1 MKTMNHSKSFLL
13 SRIIKFTK
21 QGKKYRRCPF
31 DESSLVQRTVRSPL
45 YIHPN
50 FVNLFTFRK
59 CLQTSG
65 VFIHYEPR
73 LEPRFF
79 FFPWSNPLETSN
91 TIPSR
96 RGLASHSETIAAVY
110 IVRSLHS
117 RNEISRIRRGDQTL
131 LETRKT
137 LRKDESSARSRT
149 LANAG
154 RWDRRQRVSNDRVV
168 PKADNR
174 RG

>member
-59 CLQTSG
+59 CLQTSLHSLRTSSRTS
-65 VFIHYEPR
+65 F
-73 LEPRFF
+73 LFL
-79 FFPWSNPLETSN
+79 PLIESSRN
-91 TIPSR
+91 FKHDPIPSWSR
-96 RGLASHSETIAAVY
+96 EPLWNHRCCVH
-110 IVRSLHS
+110 RSLLAFS
-117 RNEISRIRRGDQTL
+117 KRDLKDSKRRSDSPRNAKNTAERRKL
-131 LETRKT
+131 SALENLGERWPVRQKA
-137 LRKDESSARSRT
+137 EGIERSRRSES
-149 LANAG
+149 G
-154 RWDRRQRVSNDRVV
+154 
-168 PKADNR
+168 
-174 RG
+174 